1 MELSSSAV
9 GSGKFIAAHLHIAF
23 SPLRDNRRRAG
34 RTFPQTGRMAMSA
47 NRNVFAG
54 GSSGKHR
61 GDRHSRRFEFS
72 GDDLHR
78 SVWWRLGNH
87 LMFNIRCLLSAMA
100 V

>member
-47 NRNVFAG
+47 TGTSSPAAARGNTAG
-54 GSSGKHR
+54 IGIR
-61 GDRHSRRFEFS
+61 GASNS
-72 GDDLHR
+72 PGTISTAPCGGVLA
-78 SVWWRLGNH
+78 
-87 LMFNIRCLLSAMA
+87 II
-100 V
+100 